1 MQEPPTTVLRPLLP
15 ESLPGVRLAAC
26 SGAAEGQGG
35 DTPLRVSDPYTHQ
48 VHARRCREAAH
59 QHQVLKQYVQARY
72 GFTSCCASIAAAWD
86 TPDGLQMWSLDLL
99 GPIRGRLFI
108 PANRTRQCSG
118 LDGHCTCAGESVDRA
133 GFSPHEASDSTP
145 QGVTC

>member
-1 MQEPPTTVLRPLLP
+1 MQQPPKTVSRPFPP

-48 VHARRCREAAH
+48 MHAWRCREAAEH
-59 QHQVLKQYVQARY
+59 HQVLQQFVQARY
-72 GFTSCCASIAAAWD
+72 GFTSCCARIVAAWD

-99 GPIRGRLFI
+99 GPIRGRLSI
-108 PANRTRQCSG
+108 RTRQCSG
-118 LDGHCTCAGESVDRA
+118 LDGHCPCSGESDDRA
-133 GFSPHEASDSTP
+133 GFSPHEASESTL